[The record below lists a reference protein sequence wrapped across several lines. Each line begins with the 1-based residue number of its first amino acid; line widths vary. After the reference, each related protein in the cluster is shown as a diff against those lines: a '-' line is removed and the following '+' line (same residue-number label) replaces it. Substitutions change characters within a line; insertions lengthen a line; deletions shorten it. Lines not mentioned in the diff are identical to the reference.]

1 MGFTILASR
10 LSHALLCV
18 GSWRRVSGASNC
30 RPRPSQ
36 IHLLRPTSQNDTP
49 DVTFA
54 RTLSLVPPPRP
65 AGKSTVLRSVAAAA
79 LLATCGMAVPAG
91 AGEAHHTTAAAAA
104 AMPAGSSAAPPPAGS
119 GSAAGGPLAA
129 PYPLEVS
136 WLSHVSLR
144 NFSGDSP
151 LEGKS
156 AFAVEMEDTA

>member
-1 MGFTILASR
+1 M
-10 LSHALLCV
+10 
-18 GSWRRVSGASNC
+18 
-30 RPRPSQ
+30 
-36 IHLLRPTSQNDTP
+36 
-49 DVTFA
+49 
-54 RTLSLVPPPRP
+54 
-65 AGKSTVLRSVAAAA
+65 LRSVAAAA

-91 AGEAHHTTAAAAA
+91 AGEAHHTTAAAAMSA
-104 AMPAGSSAAPPPAGS
+104 TSSAAAPPAGP
-119 GSAAGGPLAA
+119 GSAAGGPPAA